1 VVPGDSTVPELVFSL
16 GSNVDAHRHIRLAVA
31 RLRAEFGALQCSSVY
46 QSSAV
51 GFQGEDFLN
60 LVTLASSNLSL
71 DAILKTVKKIE
82 EEFGRER
89 GVPRFSPRTIDID
102 VLLFGIQDGK
112 DCAIDLPR
120 DEITKH
126 AFVLQPL
133 AELLPDNVHPQT
145 GSSYSA
151 MWEEFDDPSQEL
163 AVIEF
168 DWSGIGEN

>member
-1 VVPGDSTVPELVFSL
+1 MAHLSGKGSLKGRGISDIDALTSPAGNGIVVENGIITRIDDSKVL
-16 GSNVDAHRHIRLAVA
+16 
-31 RLRAEFGALQCSSVY
+31 
-46 QSSAV
+46 
-51 GFQGEDFLN
+51 
-60 LVTLASSNLSL
+60 
-71 DAILKTVKKIE
+71 E